1 MSLKSFFGERKGSS
15 KETEE
20 STTSKKK
27 KKALTR
33 QYKESYLI
41 CGLIATG
48 DSHIP
53 SPLCIMDVGRLSNEA
68 MKPS

>member
-1 MSLKSFFGERKGSS
+1 MKGKGPVRKQKSLRLL
-15 KETEE
+15 
-20 STTSKKK
+20 KK

-53 SPLCIMDVGRLSNEA
+53 SPLCIKDVGRLSNEA